1 MTSKNNIV
9 YERSSLV
16 ENKNFKVNETYKR
29 NSHFFKNSMFKGN
42 IQNIQNNITPSER
55 NSYLFGNSFSKGNIQ
70 NNVTPSERNTYL
82 FGNNLGKIQNN
93 VTPSGSSNLFE
104 DNLGKG
110 NIQNNVTPSGSS
122 NLFEDN
128 LGKGNIQNIQ
138 NNVTPSGSSNFFEN
152 NLGKIYN
159 KPINLV
165 NNLVQK
171 SKKKYF
177 WENVNEPSIWVS
189 LLIPSYNTPKEFL
202 ISCIN
207 SIKEQFGTF
216 GLEIVWINDSSN
228 DVATNILV
236 NLLET
241 IIRPLKNCKLIY
253 ERLEE
258 NSGISNCLNYGVNLC
273 SNEIIFRMDS
283 DDIMKNHR
291 IVKQLNFILSNPQCV
306 MCGTNITAFEHVNG
320 INSNIS
326 DSIHKNILTWEEYKK
341 DPKDWILNHPTL
353 CFKKSAILHVGNYNK
368 ELKLPFEDLDLELR
382 ILKNYGVVY
391 NLNESLVLYRIHKG
405 QVSNNNSE
413 YSKSVKEIF
422 IKTMTTS

>member
-82 FGNNLGKIQNN
+82 FGNNLGK
-93 VTPSGSSNLFE
+93 
-104 DNLGKG
+104 
-110 NIQNNVTPSGSS
+110 IQNNVTPSGSS